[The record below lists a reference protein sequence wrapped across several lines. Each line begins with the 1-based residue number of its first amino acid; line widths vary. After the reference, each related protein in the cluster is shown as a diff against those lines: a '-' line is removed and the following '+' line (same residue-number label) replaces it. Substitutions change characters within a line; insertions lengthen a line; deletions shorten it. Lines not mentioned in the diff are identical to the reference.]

1 MAKPK
6 YSPETK
12 LAVVNHYLSGKD
24 GEQSTADLF
33 GIERTSVR
41 RWVRAWQFHGAEGL
55 TAKNN
60 HYSDEF
66 KLVVVR
72 AVISDRL
79 TMREA
84 AARFNLSAEILVRRW
99 LDVYNDAGAE
109 GLLNMQCG
117 RPGQMTKPK
126 NIPPLT
132 DKELEKLSPEELRAE
147 LRYLRAENAYPKKVE
162 SLGSERKK
170 WQKALIISELRH
182 EHALRD
188 LLRAAG
194 MSRSTWYYHMNALKQ
209 GDRYAGLKENIRK
222 IYHYHKGRYGYRRI
236 TLALRKQGLRINHKT
251 VQRLMAE
258 LSLRSVIRAKKY
270 RAWKGRT
277 GEAAP
282 NILSRN
288 FGASKANE
296 KWVTDVTEFPV
307 QGKKLYL
314 SSVLDLFN
322 REVIAYSLSERPVM
336 EMVNTMLDGA
346 FPKLRPGDAPLLHSD
361 QGWHYRM
368 RSYQER
374 LKAHGMT
381 QSMSRKGNCLD
392 NAVMENFFGTLK
404 SECFYLR
411 EFRSVSALRKAVE
424 DYIHYYNNERISLK
438 LKGLSPVEYRT
449 QALRAA

>member
-1 MAKPK
+1 M
-6 YSPETK
+6 
-12 LAVVNHYLSGKD
+12 
-24 GEQSTADLF
+24 
-33 GIERTSVR
+33 
-41 RWVRAWQFHGAEGL
+41 
-55 TAKNN
+55 
-60 HYSDEF
+60 
-66 KLVVVR
+66 
-72 AVISDRL
+72 
-79 TMREA
+79 
-84 AARFNLSAEILVRRW
+84 
-99 LDVYNDAGAE
+99 
-109 GLLNMQCG
+109 
-117 RPGQMTKPK
+117 
-126 NIPPLT
+126 PPLT
-132 DKELEKLSPEELRAE
+132 DKELEKLSPRRTQGRTALSAGRECLS
-147 LRYLRAENAYPKKVE
+147 KKVE

-194 MSRSTWYYHMNALKQ
+194 MSRSTWYYNMNALKQ

-258 LSLRSVIRAKKY
+258 LSLRSVIRAKNIVPGKENGRG
-270 RAWKGRT
+270 RAQYPEPELRCVKSQRKMGNRCDRVPGT
-277 GEAAP
+277 
-282 NILSRN
+282 
-288 FGASKANE
+288 
-296 KWVTDVTEFPV
+296 
-307 QGKKLYL
+307 GKKLYL

>member
-194 MSRSTWYYHMNALKQ
+194 MSRSTWYYK
-209 GDRYAGLKENIRK
+209 NIRK

>member
-109 GLLNMQCG
+109 GLLNIQCG
-117 RPGQMTKPK
+117 RPGKMTKPK

-147 LRYLRAENAYPKKVE
+147 LRYLRAENAYLKKLKALVQ
-162 SLGSERKK
+162 SEKK

-194 MSRSTWYYHMNALKQ
+194 MSRSTWYYNMNALKQ

-258 LSLRSVIRAKKY
+258 LSPRSVIRAKNIVPE
-270 RAWKGRT
+270 REN

>member
-99 LDVYNDAGAE
+99 LE
-109 GLLNMQCG
+109 
-117 RPGQMTKPK
+117 
-126 NIPPLT
+126 
-132 DKELEKLSPEELRAE
+132 
-147 LRYLRAENAYPKKVE
+147 
-162 SLGSERKK
+162 
-170 WQKALIISELRH
+170 
-182 EHALRD
+182 
-188 LLRAAG
+188 
-194 MSRSTWYYHMNALKQ
+194 
-209 GDRYAGLKENIRK
+209 
-222 IYHYHKGRYGYRRI
+222 
-236 TLALRKQGLRINHKT
+236 
-251 VQRLMAE
+251 
-258 LSLRSVIRAKKY
+258 
-270 RAWKGRT
+270 
-277 GEAAP
+277 
-282 NILSRN
+282 
-288 FGASKANE
+288 
-296 KWVTDVTEFPV
+296 
-307 QGKKLYL
+307 
-314 SSVLDLFN
+314 
-322 REVIAYSLSERPVM
+322 
-336 EMVNTMLDGA
+336 
-346 FPKLRPGDAPLLHSD
+346 
-361 QGWHYRM
+361 HYRM
-368 RSYQER
+368 RSYQEP